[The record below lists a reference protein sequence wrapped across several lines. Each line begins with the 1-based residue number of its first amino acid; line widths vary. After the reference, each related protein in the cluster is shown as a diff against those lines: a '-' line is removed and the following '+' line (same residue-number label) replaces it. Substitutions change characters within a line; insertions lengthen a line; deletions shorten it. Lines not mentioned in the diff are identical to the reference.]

1 VLAGAWSGR
10 RIEGDLDARVEKVL
24 AAVAERALRCGPR
37 AGMDALLREALR
49 LTGASG
55 AALYDGRAC
64 VAQAGIGLPA
74 RERAVAARRHALVV
88 WPEQPGPSD
97 KEVLARLSSLGGTLL
112 AAHAR
117 EAALGARQAR
127 LLEAKARLERAVAQ
141 AERRRSRA
149 SHDLRTPL
157 MVIKGYADM
166 MLKGTAGPLSESMQ
180 RYLDRLLRVAN
191 DQRILIERRLAPV
204 DGEGVEDLRPLLRA
218 AFLPA
223 GRGGAAEL
231 TLPARPVAVRGARSQ
246 VDLLVRTL
254 ARGAAATGAAV
265 AVRVEA
271 AEDLGM
277 WRLRVELRGGR
288 PVPEKTAAVLR
299 HLAQRLRGGL
309 ALPAEGAG
317 GLVVHLPADDTVPLA

>member
-1 VLAGAWSGR
+1 
-10 RIEGDLDARVEKVL
+10 VEKVL

-37 AGMDALLREALR
+37 AGMDALLRETLR

-64 VAQAGIGLPA
+64 VAEAGIGLPA
-74 RERAVAARRHALVV
+74 RARAVAARRRTLVV
-88 WPEQPGPSD
+88 WPEQPGASG
-97 KEVLARLSSLGGTLL
+97 KEVLARLSSFGGTLL

-117 EAALGARQAR
+117 ETALAARQAR

-191 DQRILIERRLAPV
+191 DQRILIERRLAPM

-218 AFLPA
+218 AFIPS
-223 GRGGAAEL
+223 GRGTGATL
-231 TLPARPVAVRGARSQ
+231 TLPGRPVAVRGSPSQ

-309 ALPAEGAG
+309 ALPAEGDG

>member
-1 VLAGAWSGR
+1 
-10 RIEGDLDARVEKVL
+10 VEKVL

-64 VAQAGIGLPA
+64 VAEAGIGLPA
-74 RERAVAARRHALVV
+74 RVRAVAARRRALVV
-88 WPEQPGPSD
+88 WPEQPGPSG
-97 KEVLARLSSLGGTLL
+97 KEVLARLSSLGCTLL

-127 LLEAKARLERAVAQ
+127 LLEAKARLEQAVAQ

-191 DQRILIERRLAPV
+191 DQRILIERRLAPA

-218 AFLPA
+218 AFVPTVT
-223 GRGGAAEL
+223 L
-231 TLPARPVAVRGARSQ
+231 TLPGRPVAVRGARSQ
-246 VDLLVRTL
+246 VELLVRTL

-309 ALPAEGAG
+309 ALPAEGDG